1 MWNPAFSLQDALM
14 RHAHAKQGINR
25 VPFMPGVPGI
35 SSWDG
40 FNPLAAGN
48 SAAHRPFHVQ
58 RFLKQ
63 AAAAQQQLQRH
74 VSFMKFIYLFYY
86 AISPYL
92 IKKSSAFEKL
102 MITNKFI

>member
-1 MWNPAFSLQDALM
+1 MWNPVLSLQDALM

-25 VPFMPGVPGI
+25 VPFMPGVPGL

-40 FNPLAAGN
+40 FNPLAAG
-48 SAAHRPFHVQ
+48 SATAHRPFHVQ

-74 VSFMKFIYLFYY
+74 VSFVNDFYLKN
-86 AISPYL
+86 I
-92 IKKSSAFEKL
+92 
-102 MITNKFI
+102 

>member
-1 MWNPAFSLQDALM
+1 MWNPVFSLQDALM

-25 VPFMPGVPGI
+25 IPFMPGVPGL

-40 FNPLAAGN
+40 FNPLAPGSA
-48 SAAHRPFHVQ
+48 AAHRPFHVQ

-74 VSFMKFIYLFYY
+74 VSLMNDFYLEK
-86 AISPYL
+86 YL
-92 IKKSSAFEKL
+92 K
-102 MITNKFI
+102 

>member
-1 MWNPAFSLQDALM
+1 MWNPVFSLQDALM
-14 RHAHAKQGINR
+14 RHAHAKQGISR
-25 VPFMPGVPGI
+25 VPFMPGVPGL
-35 SSWDG
+35 SAWDG

-74 VSFMKFIYLFYY
+74 VSFVNHKN
-86 AISPYL
+86 S
-92 IKKSSAFEKL
+92 KSKTLVKL
-102 MITNKFI
+102 